1 MNFLLLHGL
10 FSTSE
15 ILHSEHVWLLNLII
29 LLGMPIKMVSKQ
41 SCVSFW
47 TITQDTFHGSSYFIN
62 PVENTKDF
70 LINYLLILL
79 GGILICA
86 MKMCRIDN
94 VVP

>member
-1 MNFLLLHGL
+1 
-10 FSTSE
+10 
-15 ILHSEHVWLLNLII
+15 
-29 LLGMPIKMVSKQ
+29 MPIKMVSKQ

-62 PVENTKDF
+62 PVENTKRF
-70 LINYLLILL
+70 FNKLPSLLL